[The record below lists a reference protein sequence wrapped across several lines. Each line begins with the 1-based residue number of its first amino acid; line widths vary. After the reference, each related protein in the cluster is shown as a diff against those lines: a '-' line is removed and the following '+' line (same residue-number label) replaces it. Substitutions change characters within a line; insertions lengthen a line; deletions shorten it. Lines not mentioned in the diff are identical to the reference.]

1 MFDMMMRALLFTPS
15 GDSTM
20 MKNPLLQIAVFLFSI
35 LTVSVAMAT
44 EEPKYL
50 VLEKSEPFE
59 LRAYAP
65 RIVAEVKVEGD
76 LDSASSQGFRLI
88 AAYIFGK
95 NQVTEKIAMT
105 APVGIEPSD
114 ESKSAKIAMT
124 VPVGIEGA
132 KSFESSSNQW
142 MVSFVMPSEYTL
154 ATLPKP
160 LNPQVK
166 IREVP
171 AEKRAVILFSGF
183 NSPEKTQAKTQLLQ
197 DWIKT
202 KNLKT
207 TGDPQF
213 ARYNPPWSL
222 PFMRRNEVMIQ
233 VLD

>member
-1 MFDMMMRALLFTPS
+1 MMQQALLFILN
-15 GDSTM
+15 GKQFL
-20 MKNPLLQIAVFLFSI
+20 MKNTVFQAWIFLISLLIASTALAI
-35 LTVSVAMAT
+35 
-44 EEPKYL
+44 EEPKYI

-59 LRAYAP
+59 LRSYAP

-76 LDSASSQGFRLI
+76 LDAASSQGFRLI

-95 NQVTEKIAMT
+95 NQVSEKIAMT
-105 APVGIEPSD
+105 APVGIESSD
-114 ESKSAKIAMT
+114 QNKSAKIAMT
-124 VPVGIEGA
+124 VPVAIEGA
-132 KSFESSSNQW
+132 KSFEDASNQW
-142 MVSFVMPSEYTL
+142 TVSFVMPSEYTL

-160 LNPQVK
+160 LNSEVK
-166 IREVP
+166 IRVVP
-171 AEKRAVILFSGF
+171 AEKRAVITFSGF
-183 NSPEKTQAKTQLLQ
+183 NSAEKAQAKTQLLQ

-222 PFMRRNEVMIQ
+222 PFMRRNEILIQ